1 MTEDSSFHYY
11 FLYSPINITS
21 NKLLFYDYKNENIP
35 YHLIDKDGKYNVLFI
50 NWKLDKNLKKNIA
63 LTTSISISYQGI
75 NYQSNLF
82 VDLDPSKFVDHF
94 DHEYQLNFVQ
104 FHVKH

>member
-1 MTEDSSFHYY
+1 MKEDSSFHYY

-35 YHLIDKDGKYNVLFI
+35 YHLIDRGGGYNVLFI

-82 VDLDPSKFVDHF
+82 SFYANDFGFDFSLYFVLF
-94 DHEYQLNFVQ
+94 ISCF
-104 FHVKH
+104 